1 MYEAQYATNSLHS
14 YVPGPAPLRLVV
26 VAANSRMRGPR
37 VILAAGTL
45 LIGLLGLI
53 IYFGLAGPA
62 SRYRRF
68 MSKDNAYYFQVARA
82 CDAILQQHPIGS
94 SGLQPY
100 SGLPGSFSLSAQAAS
115 LPAPIRA
122 LHPDTIILSTNRVYV
137 GFGVGR
143 LAWGIIWEQDEDRT
157 NSWTL
162 DTNADGLQKRVYA
175 EYRP

>member
-1 MYEAQYATNSLHS
+1 
-14 YVPGPAPLRLVV
+14 
-26 VAANSRMRGPR
+26 MRGPR
-37 VILAAGTL
+37 VILAAGL
-45 LIGLLGLI
+45 LIIGLLGAF
-53 IYFGLAGPA
+53 IYLGPAGPV

-68 MSKDNAYYFQVARA
+68 MSKDTAYYAQVARA
-82 CDAILQQHPIGS
+82 CDEVLQEHPIGS
-94 SGLQPY
+94 GGLQPY
-100 SGLPGSFSLSAQAAS
+100 AGLPGSFSLSARAAP
-115 LPAPIRA
+115 LPEPIRA

-175 EYRP
+175 ESRP

>member
-1 MYEAQYATNSLHS
+1 LQSLRP
-14 YVPGPAPLRLVV
+14 VRR
-26 VAANSRMRGPR
+26 VAELGSLADKFAMRGPR
-37 VILAAGTL
+37 VILVTGL
-45 LIGLLGLI
+45 LIVGLLGWL
-53 IYFGLAGPA
+53 IYFGPVGQA

-68 MSKDNAYYFQVARA
+68 LGKDAAYYAQVARA
-82 CDAILQQHPIGS
+82 CDAVLQKHPIGS

-100 SGLPGSFSLSAQAAS
+100 AGLPGSFSLSAQAAS
-115 LPAPIRA
+115 LPAAIRA

-143 LAWGIIWEQDEDRT
+143 LAWGIIWKQDEDRT

-175 EYRP
+175 ESRP